1 MATPRRAPK
10 RHRPALRTWRASAAT
25 IHEVARRAKVSS
37 ATVSRVL
44 SGAKFVSGELVDRVW
59 RAVNELDYRPN
70 QVARNL
76 RARATRTIGVVI
88 PDIQN
93 PFFTSVVR
101 GIEDALQ
108 ERQFTLLL
116 ANSDGDPDRERV
128 CLETLCAEEV
138 AGLLMVPCN
147 DEPLAYAPLVRQG
160 VPVVA
165 VDRVAADFD
174 VDSVGVTNEE
184 GAFEA
189 VRHLAGLGWRPIAL
203 IGGPQTTNV
212 AVERERGYHRALAE
226 CGLSEMPTLV
236 ERADFRE
243 DGGYA
248 AMQRLLERTPRPR
261 AVFISNNLMAMGA
274 LRAISDAGLRVPD
287 EVALVLFDD
296 IPWGARVNPPLTA
309 VAQPTYDLG
318 VSAARLLLDRIHEPD
333 RPVRHVALKTELIVR
348 DSCGIHLLHKAPGS
362 TRSSDYGLRSTN
374 PSHKTSDS

>member
-128 CLETLCAEEV
+128 CLETCAPKKWP
-138 AGLLMVPCN
+138 AC
-147 DEPLAYAPLVRQG
+147 
-160 VPVVA
+160 
-165 VDRVAADFD
+165 
-174 VDSVGVTNEE
+174 
-184 GAFEA
+184 
-189 VRHLAGLGWRPIAL
+189 
-203 IGGPQTTNV
+203 
-212 AVERERGYHRALAE
+212 
-226 CGLSEMPTLV
+226 
-236 ERADFRE
+236 
-243 DGGYA
+243 
-248 AMQRLLERTPRPR
+248 
-261 AVFISNNLMAMGA
+261 
-274 LRAISDAGLRVPD
+274 
-287 EVALVLFDD
+287 
-296 IPWGARVNPPLTA
+296 
-309 VAQPTYDLG
+309 
-318 VSAARLLLDRIHEPD
+318 
-333 RPVRHVALKTELIVR
+333 
-348 DSCGIHLLHKAPGS
+348 
-362 TRSSDYGLRSTN
+362 
-374 PSHKTSDS
+374 